1 MKMRTVILA
10 FSLSAFALL
19 AGCKPTATQTRLD
32 LAPGFYA
39 SAIAYDRRLEQY
51 LVGSYQTGDVLAVL
65 AGGQPLMQLRKG
77 GIRARGAG
85 GEPVTRL
92 VVDEAGRD
100 VWVALPEAVEIIDR
114 QTLSVRRID
123 IPGAFIADLAVS
135 EGGIGFAL
143 DVKRGQLLRIDA
155 SADRVTTAISF
166 ADARAS
172 APADGIHTQ
181 APLTVA
187 ERIAQGGALAVMPDG
202 RSLLIATG
210 NGRLWRFDTAALELS
225 RVPLKNGRG
234 GDSLLAGVSQLL
246 VVGGDARGYRLVA
259 FAGMAN
265 RMQELDIPRGF
276 SAAGAIRTAAATV
289 DTPLRAAWDGRRVQV
304 LLGSLRHHPDL
315 RGDGHPSLPA
325 RMLSYVPLD
334 TGLQAA
340 VASRESVSGYR

>member
-19 AGCKPTATQTRLD
+19 AGCKPKATQTRLD

-123 IPGAFIADLAVS
+123 IPGAFIA
-135 EGGIGFAL
+135 
-143 DVKRGQLLRIDA
+143 
-155 SADRVTTAISF
+155 
-166 ADARAS
+166 
-172 APADGIHTQ
+172 
-181 APLTVA
+181 
-187 ERIAQGGALAVMPDG
+187 
-202 RSLLIATG
+202 
-210 NGRLWRFDTAALELS
+210 
-225 RVPLKNGRG
+225 
-234 GDSLLAGVSQLL
+234 
-246 VVGGDARGYRLVA
+246 
-259 FAGMAN
+259 
-265 RMQELDIPRGF
+265 
-276 SAAGAIRTAAATV
+276 
-289 DTPLRAAWDGRRVQV
+289 
-304 LLGSLRHHPDL
+304 
-315 RGDGHPSLPA
+315 
-325 RMLSYVPLD
+325 
-334 TGLQAA
+334 
-340 VASRESVSGYR
+340 